1 MSAGIHGLP
10 RAFWDGVK
18 SSNKEVDP
26 QGWAGEGY
34 CAHSR
39 PTFPTWHRPYLAMM
53 EVCPALYTGLQ

>member
-1 MSAGIHGLP
+1 MAGIHGLP

-18 SSNKEVDP
+18 SPNKQVDP
-26 QGWAGEGY
+26 QGRWAGEGY

-53 EVCPALYTGLQ
+53 EV